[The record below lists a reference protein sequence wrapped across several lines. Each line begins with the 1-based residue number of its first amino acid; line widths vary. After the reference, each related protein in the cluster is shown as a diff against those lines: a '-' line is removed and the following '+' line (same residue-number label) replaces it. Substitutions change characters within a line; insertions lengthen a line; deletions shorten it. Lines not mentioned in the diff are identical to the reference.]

1 MKELSLRNIK
11 NELNFCK
18 IVLQQKTETK
28 KEEILIHSVDRII
41 NKIENFLS
49 KGKNK

>member
-1 MKELSLRNIK
+1 MKELALRNIK

-28 KEEILIHSVDRII
+28 REEILIHSVERII
-41 NKIENFLS
+41 QKLDNFLLNR
-49 KGKNK
+49 KD